1 MPSLKKVT
9 VDDLYETIDTCV
21 KNSGQNIRSYNEM
34 VDIILNMIK
43 DGYYFPFDRD
53 ILRDAMD
60 SLTYMYFPEEEMNK
74 DRLIQQL
81 DDDVDEADDDED
93 DDDEMSGQDLMRMM
107 QMMGMPPM
115 KTNEESSADAS
126 KEEVTVTKEDESKSA
141 EPVTDEC
148 DKECCP

>member
-9 VDDLYETIDTCV
+9 VDDLYETIDTYV

-115 KTNEESSADAS
+115 KT
-126 KEEVTVTKEDESKSA
+126 KMKIFG
-141 EPVTDEC
+141 
-148 DKECCP
+148 